1 MEKEF
6 IDTSHKD
13 FAHSWVSASRF
24 IFFCY
29 ALITIALI
37 LGGSYGLYQHRYKGK
52 PEVAVPDNTLYNP
65 QYK

>member
-6 IDTSHKD
+6 IDESGKD
-13 FAHSWVSASRF
+13 VLHSWVSTSRF
-24 IFFCY
+24 IWLCQIF
-29 ALITIALI
+29 LVLALI
-37 LGGSYGLYQHRYKGK
+37 LGGSYCLYQHRYKGK